1 MKCFP
6 ESIHSSVLNTI
17 LAFVLDIKKRH
28 PFCKTVL
35 QIPLCGGGS
44 LVAGQAV
51 CWALGTA
58 LAAATQ
64 LLLLPWPSSGPGPV
78 LMCLPET
85 SMKAIFTYI
94 SDTRVVLHIEP
105 Q

>member
-1 MKCFP
+1 MKWFP

-17 LAFVLDIKKRH
+17 LAVVLDIKKRH
-28 PFCKTVL
+28 PFYVL

-44 LVAGQAV
+44 LVAGQAA

-64 LLLLPWPSSGPGPV
+64 LLLLPWPGRGPGPV
-78 LMCLPET
+78 LTCLPET
-85 SMKAIFTYI
+85 SMKAIFTYL